1 MSSSFSTSST
11 SSTSPRVRPD
21 LAFDATQ
28 RGGSK
33 FWNDLF
39 ASFGDRVGF
48 CMAPLHESSDHPM
61 RVFMRQQGNADFC
74 YTPMIHA
81 NNFSRAS
88 PEARDEEFYTSPTDR
103 PLVVQFAAASADDLI
118 ASALAV
124 QHHCDAIDINLG
136 CPQKSARAGNY
147 GAFLCENPD
156 AVIDMIRKF
165 KASAV
170 QLPLWIKMRVF
181 DDVDSTV
188 ELARRFEAA
197 GVSLIAVH
205 GRTRHQIGPNR
216 GDADESKIAAV
227 ARALS
232 IPVIANGNV
241 RTRADA
247 LRIGRETGAVAVMC
261 GWPLL
266 HLTPFV
272 FCETPPTT
280 MRSEMVLR
288 YLDYAVRFPDNCKF
302 LRKHVF
308 ELLQPLLI
316 AHGMHYFDLLNR
328 IHVPEPKDFH
338 RFVPLVNEI
347 RELELRVTGGA
358 GFQ

>member
-1 MSSSFSTSST
+1 
-11 SSTSPRVRPD
+11 
-21 LAFDATQ
+21 
-28 RGGSK
+28 
-33 FWNDLF
+33 
-39 ASFGDRVGF
+39 
-48 CMAPLHESSDHPM
+48 MAPLHDSSDHAM
-61 RVFMRQQGNADFC
+61 RVLLRQRGNADFC

-81 NNFSRAS
+81 SHFGTASSEVRA
-88 PEARDEEFYTSPTDR
+88 DEFHTSPTDR
-103 PLVVQFAAASADDLI
+103 PLVVQFAAANADDLI

-124 QHHCDAIDINLG
+124 QFHCDAIDINLG
-136 CPQKSARAGNY
+136 CPQKTAKTGNY
-147 GAFLCENPD
+147 GAFLCDNPD
-156 AVIDMIRKF
+156 AVVDMIRKF
-165 KASAV
+165 KASPV
-170 QLPLWIKMRVF
+170 QLPLWVKMRVY
-181 DDVDSTV
+181 DDVDYTV

-205 GRTRHQIGPNR
+205 GRTRHQIGSNR
-216 GDADESKIAAV
+216 GDADVSKIAAV

-247 LRIGRETGAVAVMC
+247 LRIGRETGAVAAMC

-266 HLTPFV
+266 HLTPFL

-280 MRSEMVLR
+280 MRSEMVLI
-288 YLDYAVRFPDNCKF
+288 YLEFAQRFPDNVKWM
-302 LRKHVF
+302 RKHVF

-316 AHGMHYFDLLNR
+316 AHGVHFFDRLSV
-328 IHVPEPKDFH
+328 IHPAEPKDFV
-338 RFVPLVNEI
+338 RFVPIVNEI